1 MGFTA
6 RSLRLW
12 LFSTSLVFVG
22 WLIGIF
28 TVTNTT
34 KDSSTITDSSSAE
47 RLSSVSPATVTP
59 VDSTSYI
66 AADAKGNITLHVEN
80 QPLTWVL
87 EQIQLQSGKSLT
99 QSSHTPSTYTRSTYP
114 QSTYT
119 QSTAGTELS
128 SCSAQ
133 QSSEEIMTKIH
144 EGDESER
151 YNSLAFAQQR
161 KIKLPEETLKALY
174 ENDQSLHVRLLA
186 YAYAIETFSGDSIAL
201 RSTLEDARLSSD
213 DAIAN
218 DAEHRLA
225 ILARLEIQ
233 REKTFP

>member
-47 RLSSVSPATVTP
+47 RLSSVSSATATP
-59 VDSTSYI
+59 VDNTSYI

-99 QSSHTPSTYTRSTYP
+99 QSSHTRSTST